1 MPRKPKRDFV
11 DQKGLKDADVTALQ
25 QFSPPHEMPFNI
37 TKLGHVVLMVK
48 DVQRATDFYT
58 KVLGF
63 RISDVYPESMM
74 PGKMVFLRFNHDHHG
89 VALVGG
95 STREVDNCELH
106 HMAFQVETLD
116 EVFHARGHLKNTM
129 SLSNLPVDGARG
141 ARSQWNFVILTAM
154 FSKYTGILIRLAQKK
169 TLAQQASGGR
179 LFLWK
184 MPSTMHRL
192 GRMSPWR
199 IHRSGVNGSTIN

>member
-11 DQKGLKDADVTALQ
+11 DQKGLKDADVTTLQ

-48 DVQRATDFYT
+48 DVQRSTDFYT

-116 EVFHARGHLKNTM
+116 EVFHARVHLEKHNVPIEFAGRRRSGCQVAVEFRDPDGHVLEIYWDIDQIG
-129 SLSNLPVDGARG
+129 PEEGARPAG
-141 ARSQWNFVILTAM
+141 QWRPAVSLEDAIDNAPPGQNV
-154 FSKYTGILIRLAQKK
+154 
-169 TLAQQASGGR
+169 TLANTSLR
-179 LFLWK
+179 
-184 MPSTMHRL
+184 R
-192 GRMSPWR
+192 
-199 IHRSGVNGSTIN
+199 